1 MSITLTEL
9 KSKDYKKAIQF
20 AIDGMHFSMY
30 LNEGFML
37 NVYGT
42 YFLYDELNKATQVI
56 AAYEGDNLV
65 GLLLADIKG
74 EPKKYETVWKTVY
87 AGVVNFIQ
95 HRLFKEG
102 VENYDQANKELF
114 AEYLKN
120 NSPDGQIVFLAA
132 DPLAKIKGIGTIL
145 LKELEKREKGKQVYL
160 YTDDACTYQFYEHRG
175 FDRAGEKDVV
185 LELGEKQ
192 VPLKCMLY
200 SKIL

>member
-1 MSITLTEL
+1 M
-9 KSKDYKKAIQF
+9 
-20 AIDGMHFSMY
+20 
-30 LNEGFML
+30 
-37 NVYGT
+37 
-42 YFLYDELNKATQVI
+42 
-56 AAYEGDNLV
+56 

-132 DPLAKIKGIGTIL
+132 DPSAKIKGIGTIL